1 MSLNRAEQ
9 MVFDYVQQHPD
20 EKRHWQDKVKAIS
33 ARAVDPHAAA
43 MALDEELWRYYEERS
58 AVVSPF
64 REIAQREGLRRIS
77 LRNLAEHLLRLWAPV
92 KTKIKDADG
101 APVRPYA

>member
-9 MVFDYVQQHPD
+9 MLFDYVQRHPD
-20 EKRHWQDKVKAIS
+20 EKRHWQDKVSGIS
-33 ARAVDPHAAA
+33 SRAVDPHAAA

-77 LRNLAEHLLRLWAPV
+77 LRNLAEYLLRLWAPV
-92 KTKIKDADG
+92 KGKIKSADG
-101 APVRPYA
+101 TPLRPYA